1 MKVRALALGPTLGD
15 RARRRVYHDRLCG
28 HAGKKAAGPPPLAV
42 DVSRVQRRDIATQLT
57 LDGQIAPL
65 QESTLSTPE
74 SGTVSAVYVNEGDAV
89 RAGELLA
96 KLDTFAARGAACRQ
110 RGRRRTSQAKVSS
123 SAVQAP
129 ISSQQY
135 ASAVSQAEQNVQQA
149 QNRVRTAQA
158 ALKNAQLV
166 YNSDQALAGQG
177 YVARTQVEQ
186 SRAAYVSAAARAQQR
201 ANRPCRP
208 PKPR

>member
-1 MKVRALALGPTLGD
+1 MGVRALALGPTLGIVL
-15 RARRRVYHDRLCG
+15 AGMFTMTGCG

-74 SGTVSAVYVNEGDAV
+74 SGTVAAVYVNEGDAV

-96 KLDTFAARGAACRQ
+96 KLDSSQLEAQLAANEAAVA
-110 RGRRRTSQAKVSS
+110 GSQAKVSS

-129 ISSQQY
+129 ISSHQ
-135 ASAVSQAEQNVQQA
+135 
-149 QNRVRTAQA
+149 
-158 ALKNAQLV
+158 
-166 YNSDQALAGQG
+166 
-177 YVARTQVEQ
+177 
-186 SRAAYVSAAARAQQR
+186 
-201 ANRPCRP
+201 
-208 PKPR
+208 